1 MYSPSQELTQTLSRL
16 NSEFSSN
23 RSHRYLQYLAQRE
36 LLPNID
42 HPYDDFSRYV
52 RSTVLTIDGVNK
64 HKRHSD
70 RMRAIN
76 KSIGDLYLDKVSL
89 ESAEQARLD
98 RKAAEKIELNIKRCL
113 DKELYQSLEK
123 GLNSSV
129 DHSFTRNY
137 GEYLNLDVSNS
148 YRRKLQTEKRR
159 EILSEADRVLNESV
173 TRASLHDSSS
183 YKRDLNLLGMRT
195 GYRATRVQSPV
206 NCRFRRETPRVSF
219 MDYPGSNYASRSK
232 QLCTEMRQE
241 NSNSTVPFYSE
252 QGRTATLKIPRAKR
266 AEIDTLRRT
275 VTLKF

>member
-1 MYSPSQELTQTLSRL
+1 MYSQSQELTQTLSRL
-16 NSEFSSN
+16 NSEFSTN

-42 HPYDDFSRYV
+42 YPYDDFSRYV

-76 KSIGDLYLDKVSL
+76 RSIGDLYLDKVSL
-89 ESAEQARLD
+89 EPAEQARLD
-98 RKAAEKIELNIKRCL
+98 RKAAERIEANIQRCL
-113 DKELYQSLEK
+113 NRELYQSLER
-123 GLNSSV
+123 GVNSSV
-129 DHSFTRNY
+129 NQSFTRNY

-173 TRASLHDSSS
+173 TRANLHELGS
-183 YKRDLNLLGMRT
+183 YKRGLNLLGRST

-206 NCRFRRETPRVSF
+206 DYSFRRETPRVSF
-219 MDYPGSNYASRSK
+219 VDYPGCNYASRSK
-232 QLCTEMRQE
+232 QLCTEMRQG
-241 NSNSTVPFYSE
+241 NFDSSVPFYSE
-252 QGRTATLKIPRAKR
+252 QGRHATLKIPKARR
-266 AEIDTLRRT
+266 AEIDPLRRT
-275 VTLKF
+275 VTLEF